1 MTLRTRIAAV
11 ASLSV
16 ALVVLATAIGL
27 YLAVRSDLRGEIDSA
42 LRARTRDLIAL
53 RGVVAVQGRTIP
65 RTSPI
70 GGQLAKGF
78 GGGPGGALAVAPGKT
93 RDGGETGANA
103 VFPGPDPVLRG
114 AFPGRVQPAPFGA
127 ASGYV
132 QFISPQGTLEVPGGQ
147 GSSPRRIP
155 VTALDRTIAARG
167 NGSSLTDRSVNGTR
181 LRVLTLG
188 VGSAGAVS
196 IARPL
201 TEVQKELRRLVLILV
216 LIGAG
221 GILLAALLGAV
232 IARTALAPIARFTKR
247 TETLTGSL
255 DLSQRLDVSGR
266 DELARLAESFN
277 DALDALERSV
287 AAQRHLIADASHE
300 LRTPLASLRANIQVL
315 GEAERLP
322 REEQENLRRDIV
334 EELDQLTALVGDVVE
349 LARGAAAAGAPD
361 DVRLDELV
369 EGAVQSARRRSDLRF
384 ELELEPT
391 MVSGQADRIGRAVSN
406 LVDNARRWSPPGG
419 IVAISLSDGILTV
432 RDHGPGFKE
441 ADLPFVF
448 DRFYRAD
455 DARKLSGSGLGLAIV
470 RQAAEA
476 CGGSVEARNAPGGG
490 ALLRVSFG
498 APVGFVAAVGS
509 EA

>member
-42 LRARTRDLIAL
+42 LRARARDLIAL
-53 RGVVAVQGRTIP
+53 RGVVAAQGRTIP

-70 GGQLAKGF
+70 G
-78 GGGPGGALAVAPGKT
+78 
-93 RDGGETGANA
+93 
-103 VFPGPDPVLRG
+103 PDLLLHG
-114 AFPGRVQPAPFGA
+114 AFPGHVQPAPFGA

-132 QFISPQGTLEVPGGQ
+132 QFVSPQGTVQVPGGQ

-167 NGSSLTDRSVNGTR
+167 SGSSLTDRSVNGTR
-181 LRVLTLG
+181 LRVLTRG
-188 VGSAGAVS
+188 VSSAGALS

-255 DLSQRLDVSGR
+255 DLSRRLDVSGR

-277 DALDALERSV
+277 GALDALERSV
-287 AAQRHLIADASHE
+287 EAQRHLIADASHE

-322 REEQENLRRDIV
+322 GEEQENLRRDIV

-369 EGAVQSARRRSDLRF
+369 EGAVQSARRRSDLQF

-391 MVSGQADRIGRAVSN
+391 IVSGQADRLGRAVSN

-419 IVAISLSDGILTV
+419 IVEVSLSDGILTV

-498 APVGFVAAVGS
+498 APVEFIAVVSS

>member
-42 LRARTRDLIAL
+42 LRARTRDLIAF
-53 RGVVAVQGRTIP
+53 RGVVAAGGRTIVP
-65 RTSPI
+65 TPPTAT
-70 GGQLAKGF
+70 AKT
-78 GGGPGGALAVAPGKT
+78 L
-93 RDGGETGANA
+93 
-103 VFPGPDPVLRG
+103 FPGRDLVLRG

-132 QFISPQGTLEVPGGQ
+132 QFISPQGTLQVPGGQ

-155 VTALDRTIAARG
+155 ETALDRTIAARG
-167 NGSSLTDRSVNGTR
+167 GGSSLTDRSVNGTR

-221 GILLAALLGAV
+221 GILLAAVLGAV

-277 DALDALERSV
+277 GALDALERSV

-315 GEAERLP
+315 GEAARLP

-406 LVDNARRWSPPGG
+406 LVDNARRWSPSGG
-419 IVAISLSDGILTV
+419 IVEISLSDGILAV

-441 ADLPFVF
+441 ADVPFVF

-455 DARKLSGSGLGLAIV
+455 DARRLSGSGLGLAIV

-498 APVGFVAAVGS
+498 APVELTTVVSS
-509 EA
+509 EG